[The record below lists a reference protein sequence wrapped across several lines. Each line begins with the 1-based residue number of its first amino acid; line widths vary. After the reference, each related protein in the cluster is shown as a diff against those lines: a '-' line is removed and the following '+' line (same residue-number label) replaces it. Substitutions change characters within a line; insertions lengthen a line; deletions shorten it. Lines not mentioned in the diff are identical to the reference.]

1 MLKKKLLIF
10 VLLNCIFLNASTI
23 QEDILKL
30 KTAPKQDRYKIMNM
44 IKLKLS
50 KMNSHQRAQMVQ
62 KLFKAMKKHKCHEN
76 MDNKMM
82 MHQKMHFEMRK
93 NNKAMEHMKN
103 FNMHKNNTKQDYM
116 KEENKHFPNQNMNE
130 QNQKMNQK
138 YKNSGNMKNWQGHK

>member
-23 QEDILKL
+23 QEEILKL
-30 KTAPKQDRYKIMNM
+30 KSAPKQDRYKIMNM

-62 KLFKAMKKHKCHEN
+62 KLFKAMRHKNE
-76 MDNKMM
+76 
-82 MHQKMHFEMRK
+82 HQKIHFEMRK